1 MRVLIVDDDSTSRF
15 LLQTILQQ
23 WGYEVVVAKDGI
35 EGWQII
41 KEKDSPKLLM
51 IDWEMPGFTG
61 PEICRKICQELE
73 REQFYILMIT
83 GRGDRE
89 DLVHGLES
97 GADDYVAKPWH
108 NEELKARI
116 NVGSRMLKLQE
127 QAARRQKLQG
137 ILEMA
142 GSVCH
147 ELNQPLQVIMGYAD
161 LLLDNATEND
171 PNRELLEKIV
181 ESVDKMGELTR
192 KIMSITDC
200 STMSYKEGV
209 KNIIDI
215 HESSKKT

>member
-23 WGYEVVVAKDGI
+23 WGYEVVTAKDGI

-41 KEKDSPKLLM
+41 KENDSPKLLM

-61 PEICRKICQELE
+61 PEICRKILQELE

-83 GRGDRE
+83 GRGDSE

-127 QAARRQKLQG
+127 RAARRQKLQG

-215 HESSKKT
+215 HESSKKN